1 MTEVIHMPMKSII
14 KSALGD
20 DGNSFSDSPTTAP
33 GVVGIQSPRAPLA
46 SPDDEELAKIVEQLK
61 VGIKIV
67 GCGGGGTNTINRCME
82 EGVFGAEMVAA
93 NTDAKHLLTV
103 KAHRKVLLGKRITR
117 GLGAGALPQV
127 GEEAARE
134 AEEDLLNAL
143 GRVDIAFI
151 TAGMGGGTGT
161 GSAPIVAD
169 IAKRQKALVIS
180 VVTLPF
186 TSEGRVRMENA
197 LFGLEKQRRNSDTT
211 IVIPNDK
218 LLQLVPRLPLD
229 QAFKVADG
237 ILMEALKGLTEI
249 ITKPGLVNLDYA
261 DIKTI
266 MAGGGVAMIGIGESE
281 GTGQNKIEQAVQEA
295 IASPLIEADISEAKG
310 ALIRVVG
317 DDQMS
322 VAEAEGAVRLVQ
334 QKVSPNARIIWGA
347 SIDPT
352 LKGAIRVLVVLTGVK
367 SPYMLGTKGE
377 MSAIAKAAGA
387 KGLDW
392 NVDSV

>member
-1 MTEVIHMPMKSII
+1 MPMKSLI
-14 KSALGD
+14 KNALGED
-20 DGNSFSDSPTTAP
+20 AVDENKENNVPQQSQP
-33 GVVGIQSPRAPLA
+33 GPIGIQTPRQPIA

-61 VGIKIV
+61 VNIKII
-67 GCGGGGTNTINRCME
+67 GCGGGGSNTVNRCME
-82 EGVFGAEMVAA
+82 EGVYGAEMIAA
-93 NTDAKHLLTV
+93 NTDAKHLLTI
-103 KAHRKVLLGKRITR
+103 KAHRKVLLGKRSTR

-134 AEEDLLNAL
+134 AEEELINAM
-143 GRVDIAFI
+143 GRIDIAFV

-161 GSAPIVAD
+161 GSAPVVAE
-169 IAKRQKALVIS
+169 IAKRQKSLVIS

-186 TSEGRVRMENA
+186 SAEGRVRMENA
-197 LFGLEKQRRNSDTT
+197 LYGLEKMRRNSDTT

-229 QAFKVADG
+229 QAFKVADE

-266 MAGGGVAMIGIGESE
+266 MSGGGVAMIGIGESDAS
-281 GTGQNKIEQAVQEA
+281 GQNKVEQAVQEA
-295 IASPLIEADISEAKG
+295 ISSPLIEADISDAKG
-310 ALIRVVG
+310 ALVRVIG
-317 DDQMS
+317 DDQMT
-322 VAEAEGAVRLVQ
+322 VAEAEAAVRLVQ
-334 QKVSPNARIIWGA
+334 QRISQNARIIWGA
-347 SIDPT
+347 SIDPS
-352 LKGAIRVLVVLTGVK
+352 LKGTIKVLVVLTGVK
-367 SPYMLGTKGE
+367 SPYMLDSKAGVGQITKATGL
-377 MSAIAKAAGA
+377 

>member
-295 IASPLIEADISEAKG
+295 ISSPLIEADISEAKG

>member
-1 MTEVIHMPMKSII
+1 MPMKSII

-67 GCGGGGTNTINRCME
+67 GCGGGGTNTVNRCME

>member
-1 MTEVIHMPMKSII
+1 MTGVNDMPMKSII

-20 DGNSFSDSPTTAP
+20 EGSAMNDSQAIGP
-33 GVVGIQSPRAPLA
+33 GVLGIHGPKAPLA

-61 VGIKIV
+61 VNIKIV
-67 GCGGGGTNTINRCME
+67 GCGGGGSNTVNRGME
-82 EGVFGAEMVAA
+82 EGIFGAQMIAA

-103 KAHRKVLLGKRITR
+103 RAHRKVLLGKRITR
-117 GLGAGALPQV
+117 GLGAGAIPQV

-134 AEEDLLNAL
+134 AEDDLLNAL
-143 GRVDIAFI
+143 GRVDIAFV

-161 GSAPIVAD
+161 GAAPVVAD
-169 IAKRQKALVIS
+169 IAKRQKSLVIS

-197 LFGLEKQRRNSDTT
+197 LFGLEKIRRNSDTT

-229 QAFKVADG
+229 QAFKVADS
-237 ILMEALKGLTEI
+237 ILMEALRGLTEI

-261 DIKTI
+261 DVKTI
-266 MAGGGVAMIGIGESE
+266 MGGGGVAMIGIGESE
-281 GTGQNKIEQAVQEA
+281 ASGQNKIEQAVAEA
-295 IASPLIEADISEAKG
+295 ISSPLIEADISEARG
-310 ALIRVVG
+310 ALVRVVG

-334 QKVSPNARIIWGA
+334 QKVSQNARIIWGA

-352 LKGAIRVLVVLTGVK
+352 LKGSIKVLVVLTGVK
-367 SPYMLGTKGE
+367 SPYLLGAKGE
-377 MSAIAKAAGA
+377 LSAIAKAAGA
-387 KGLDW
+387 RGLDW
-392 NVDSV
+392 SIDTI

>member
-20 DGNSFSDSPTTAP
+20 DGNSFSDSPTTTP

-82 EGVFGAEMVAA
+82 EGVFGAEMIAA

-143 GRVDIAFI
+143 GRVDIAFV

-352 LKGAIRVLVVLTGVK
+352 LKGAIRVLVLLTGVK

>member
-1 MTEVIHMPMKSII
+1 MPMKSII

-20 DGNSFSDSPTTAP
+20 DGNSFSDSPTTSP

-67 GCGGGGTNTINRCME
+67 GCGGGGTNTVNRCME

-143 GRVDIAFI
+143 GRVDIAFV

>member
-67 GCGGGGTNTINRCME
+67 GCGGGGTNTVNRCME

-143 GRVDIAFI
+143 GRVDIAFV

>member
-1 MTEVIHMPMKSII
+1 MTGVTDMPMKSII
-14 KSALGD
+14 KSALGEE
-20 DGNSFSDSPTTAP
+20 GNSMNDQTNTGP
-33 GVVGIQSPRAPLA
+33 GVLGIQGPRAPLA

-67 GCGGGGTNTINRCME
+67 GCGGGGSNTVNRCME

-93 NTDAKHLLTV
+93 NTDAKHLLTI

-134 AEEDLLNAL
+134 AEDDLVNAL
-143 GRVDIAFI
+143 GRVDIAFV

-186 TSEGRVRMENA
+186 SSEGRVRMENA
-197 LFGLEKQRRNSDTT
+197 LFGLEKIRRNSDTT

-310 ALIRVVG
+310 ALVRVVG

-322 VAEAEGAVRLVQ
+322 VAEAEGAVRMVQ
-334 QKVSPNARIIWGA
+334 QKVSPTARIIWGA
-347 SIDPT
+347 SIDPSM
-352 LKGAIRVLVVLTGVK
+352 KGAIRVLVVLTGVK
-367 SPYMLGTKGE
+367 SPYMLGAKGE
-377 MSAIAKAAGA
+377 LSTIAKAAGA

-392 NVDSV
+392 NIDTV

>member
-1 MTEVIHMPMKSII
+1 MPMKSII

-20 DGNSFSDSPTTAP
+20 EGSSPNDPQATGP
-33 GVVGIQSPRAPLA
+33 GVLGIQGPRAPLA
-46 SPDDEELAKIVEQLK
+46 SPDDEELAKIVESLK
-61 VGIKIV
+61 VGIKII
-67 GCGGGGTNTINRCME
+67 GCGGGGSNTVNRCME
-82 EGVFGAEMVAA
+82 EGVYGAEMVAA

-169 IAKRQKALVIS
+169 IAKRQKSLVIS

-186 TSEGRVRMENA
+186 SSEGRVRMENA
-197 LFGLEKQRRNSDTT
+197 LFGLEKIRRNSDTT

-281 GTGQNKIEQAVQEA
+281 GTGQNKVEQAVQEA

-334 QKVSPNARIIWGA
+334 QKVSPSARIIWGA
-347 SIDPT
+347 SIDPS
-352 LKGAIRVLVVLTGVK
+352 LKGTIRVLVVLTGVK
-367 SPYMLGTKGE
+367 SPYMLGSKGE
-377 MSAIAKAAGA
+377 LSAIAKAAGA

-392 NVDSV
+392 SVDSV

>member
-1 MTEVIHMPMKSII
+1 MPMKSII

-20 DGNSFSDSPTTAP
+20 DGNSFSDSPTTTP

-82 EGVFGAEMVAA
+82 EGVFGAEMIAA

-143 GRVDIAFI
+143 GRVDIAFV

>member
-1 MTEVIHMPMKSII
+1 MPMKSIL
-14 KSALGD
+14 KNALGE
-20 DGNSFSDSPTTAP
+20 NESNTSDPSTSAP
-33 GVVGIQSPRAPLA
+33 GVIGIPGPRAPLI

-61 VGIKIV
+61 VSIKIV
-67 GCGGGGTNTINRCME
+67 GCGGSGSNTINRCME
-82 EGVFGAEMVAA
+82 EGVYGAEMIAA
-93 NTDAKHLLTV
+93 NTDAKHLLTI
-103 KAHRKVLLGKRITR
+103 KAHRKVLLGKRTTR
-117 GLGAGALPQV
+117 GLGAGAIPQV
-127 GEEAARE
+127 GEEATRE
-134 AEEDLLNAL
+134 SEEDLVNAL

-186 TSEGRVRMENA
+186 SSEGPVRMENA
-197 LFGLEKQRRNSDTT
+197 LFGLEKIRRSSDTT

-218 LLQLVPRLPLD
+218 LLQLVPRLPLN
-229 QAFKVADG
+229 QAFKVADS

-249 ITKPGLVNLDYA
+249 ITKPGLVNIDYA

-266 MAGGGVAMIGIGESE
+266 MAGGGVAMIGLGESE
-281 GTGQNKIEQAVQEA
+281 ASGQNKVEQAVEEA
-295 IASPLIEADISEAKG
+295 ISSPLIEADISEAKG
-310 ALIRVVG
+310 ALVRVVG

-322 VAEAEGAVRLVQ
+322 VAEAEAAVRLVQ
-334 QKVSPNARIIWGA
+334 QKISPSARIIWGA

-352 LKGAIRVLVVLTGVK
+352 LKGAIKVLVVLTGVK
-367 SPYMLGTKGE
+367 SPYLIGQKGE
-377 MSAIAKAAGA
+377 ISSVAKAAGA

-392 NVDSV
+392 NIDTV

>member
-1 MTEVIHMPMKSII
+1 MPMKSII
-14 KSALGD
+14 KSALGEE
-20 DGNSFSDSPTTAP
+20 GNSTNDPQTTGP
-33 GVVGIQSPRAPLA
+33 GILGIQGPRAPLA
-46 SPDDEELAKIVEQLK
+46 SPDDEELAKIVESLK
-61 VGIKIV
+61 VGIKII
-67 GCGGGGTNTINRCME
+67 GCGGGGSNTINRCME

-143 GRVDIAFI
+143 GRVDIAFV

-169 IAKRQKALVIS
+169 IAKRQKSLVIS

-186 TSEGRVRMENA
+186 SSEGRVRMENA
-197 LFGLEKQRRNSDTT
+197 LFGLEKIRRNSDTT

-295 IASPLIEADISEAKG
+295 IASPLIEADISDAKG
-310 ALIRVVG
+310 ALIRVIG

-322 VAEAEGAVRLVQ
+322 VSEAEGAVRLVQ
-334 QKVSPNARIIWGA
+334 QKVSPSARIIWGA

-352 LKGAIRVLVVLTGVK
+352 LKGMIRVLVVLTGVK
-367 SPYMLGTKGE
+367 SPYMLGAKGE
-377 MSAIAKAAGA
+377 LSAIAKAAGA

-392 NVDSV
+392 SIDSV

>member
-20 DGNSFSDSPTTAP
+20 DGNSFSDSPTTTP

-82 EGVFGAEMVAA
+82 EGVFGAEMIAA

-143 GRVDIAFI
+143 GRVDIAFV

>member
-1 MTEVIHMPMKSII
+1 MPMKSII

-20 DGNSFSDSPTTAP
+20 DGNSFSDSPTTSP

-143 GRVDIAFI
+143 GRVDIAFV

>member
-1 MTEVIHMPMKSII
+1 MTGVIIMPMKSII
-14 KSALGD
+14 KNALGENEINE
-20 DGNSFSDSPTTAP
+20 GESNNNGP
-33 GVVGIQSPRAPLA
+33 GIVGMQGPKPPLA

-61 VGIKIV
+61 VSIKIV
-67 GCGGGGTNTINRCME
+67 GCGGGGSNTVNRCME
-82 EGVFGAEMVAA
+82 EGVYGAEMIAA
-93 NTDAKHLLTV
+93 NTDAKHLLTI
-103 KAHRKVLLGKRITR
+103 KAHRKILLGKRTTR
-117 GLGAGALPQV
+117 GLGAGAIPQV
-127 GEEAARE
+127 GEECARE
-134 AEEDLLNAL
+134 AEDDIINAL
-143 GRVDIAFI
+143 GRVDIAFV

-161 GSAPIVAD
+161 GSAPVVAE

-197 LFGLEKQRRNSDTT
+197 LYGLEKIRRNSDTT

-249 ITKPGLVNLDYA
+249 ITKPGLVNIDYA

-266 MAGGGVAMIGIGESE
+266 MSGGGVAMIGIGESDAS
-281 GTGQNKIEQAVQEA
+281 GQNKVEQAVEEA
-295 IASPLIEADISEAKG
+295 ISSPLIEADISDAKG

-334 QKVSPNARIIWGA
+334 QKVSPSARIIWGA

-352 LKGAIRVLVVLTGVK
+352 LKGTIKVLVVLTGVK
-367 SPYMLGTKGE
+367 SPYIIGQKGE
-377 MSAIAKAAGA
+377 ISSIAKAAGA

-392 NVDSV
+392 NIDSV

>member
-1 MTEVIHMPMKSII
+1 MPMKSII

-20 DGNSFSDSPTTAP
+20 DGNSFSDSPTTSP

-67 GCGGGGTNTINRCME
+67 GCGGGGTNTVNRCME

-93 NTDAKHLLTV
+93 NTHAKHLLTV

-143 GRVDIAFI
+143 GRVDIAFV

>member
-1 MTEVIHMPMKSII
+1 MPMKSII

-20 DGNSFSDSPTTAP
+20 EGNSMNDPQPVGP
-33 GVVGIQSPRAPLA
+33 GVLGMQGPRAPLA

-67 GCGGGGTNTINRCME
+67 GCGGGGTNTVNRCME

-93 NTDAKHLLTV
+93 NTDAKHLLTI

-117 GLGAGALPQV
+117 GLGAGSLPQV

-134 AEEDLLNAL
+134 AEDDLLNAL
-143 GRVDIAFI
+143 GRVDIAFV

-180 VVTLPF
+180 IVTLPF
-186 TSEGRVRMENA
+186 SSEGRVRMENA
-197 LFGLEKQRRNSDTT
+197 LFGLEKIRRNSDTT

-281 GTGQNKIEQAVQEA
+281 GTGQNKVEQAVQEA
-295 IASPLIEADISEAKG
+295 ISSPLIEADISEAKG
-310 ALIRVVG
+310 ALVRVVG

-322 VAEAEGAVRLVQ
+322 VAEAEGAVRMVQ
-334 QKVSPNARIIWGA
+334 QRVSPSARIIWGA
-347 SIDPT
+347 SIDPS
-352 LKGAIRVLVVLTGVK
+352 LKGAIKVLVVLTGVK
-367 SPYMLGTKGE
+367 SPYMLGAKGE
-377 MSAIAKAAGA
+377 IGGIAKAAGA

-392 NVDSV
+392 NIDSV

>member
-1 MTEVIHMPMKSII
+1 MTEVIEMPMKSII

-20 DGNSFSDSPTTAP
+20 EGNSTNDPQTAGP
-33 GVVGIQSPRAPLA
+33 GVLGIQGPRAPLA
-46 SPDDEELAKIVEQLK
+46 SPDDEELAKIVESLK
-61 VGIKIV
+61 VGIKII
-67 GCGGGGTNTINRCME
+67 GCGGGGSNTINRCME
-82 EGVFGAEMVAA
+82 EGVYGAEMVAA

-169 IAKRQKALVIS
+169 IAKRQKSLVIS

-186 TSEGRVRMENA
+186 SSEGRVRMENA
-197 LFGLEKQRRNSDTT
+197 LFGLEKIRRNSDTT

-281 GTGQNKIEQAVQEA
+281 GTGQNKVEQAVQEA
-295 IASPLIEADISEAKG
+295 IASPLIEADISDAKG

-334 QKVSPNARIIWGA
+334 QKVSPSARIIWGA
-347 SIDPT
+347 SIDPSR
-352 LKGAIRVLVVLTGVK
+352 KGMIRVLVVLTGVK
-367 SPYMLGTKGE
+367 SPYMLGAKGE
-377 MSAIAKAAGA
+377 LSAIAKAAGA

-392 NVDSV
+392 SVDSV

>member
-1 MTEVIHMPMKSII
+1 MPMKSLI
-14 KSALGD
+14 KNALGD
-20 DGNSFSDSPTTAP
+20 DAVDENKENNVPQQSQP
-33 GVVGIQSPRAPLA
+33 GPIGIQTPRQPIA

-61 VGIKIV
+61 VNIKII
-67 GCGGGGTNTINRCME
+67 GCGGGGSNTVNRCME
-82 EGVFGAEMVAA
+82 EGVYGAEMIAA
-93 NTDAKHLLTV
+93 NTDAKHLLTI
-103 KAHRKVLLGKRITR
+103 KAHRKVLLGKRSTR

-134 AEEDLLNAL
+134 AEEELINAM
-143 GRVDIAFI
+143 GRIDIAFV

-161 GSAPIVAD
+161 GSAPVVAE
-169 IAKRQKALVIS
+169 IAKRQKSLVIS

-186 TSEGRVRMENA
+186 SAEGRVRMENA
-197 LFGLEKQRRNSDTT
+197 LYGLEKMRRNSDTT

-229 QAFKVADG
+229 QAFKVADE

-266 MAGGGVAMIGIGESE
+266 MSGGGVAMIGIGESDAS
-281 GTGQNKIEQAVQEA
+281 GQNKVEQAVQEA
-295 IASPLIEADISEAKG
+295 ISSPLIEADISDAKG
-310 ALIRVVG
+310 ALVRVIG
-317 DDQMS
+317 DDQMT
-322 VAEAEGAVRLVQ
+322 VAEAEAAVRLVQ
-334 QKVSPNARIIWGA
+334 QRISQNARIIWGA
-347 SIDPT
+347 SIDPS
-352 LKGAIRVLVVLTGVK
+352 LKGTIKVLVVLTGVK
-367 SPYMLGTKGE
+367 SPYMLDSKAGVGQITKATGL
-377 MSAIAKAAGA
+377 

>member
-20 DGNSFSDSPTTAP
+20 DGNSFSDSPTTTP

-82 EGVFGAEMVAA
+82 EGVFGAEMIAA

-143 GRVDIAFI
+143 GRVDIAFV

-295 IASPLIEADISEAKG
+295 IASPLIEEDISEAKG

>member
-20 DGNSFSDSPTTAP
+20 DGNSFSDSPTTTP

-134 AEEDLLNAL
+134 AEEDILNAL

-295 IASPLIEADISEAKG
+295 ISSPLIEADISEAKG

>member
-20 DGNSFSDSPTTAP
+20 DGNSFSDSPTTSP

-67 GCGGGGTNTINRCME
+67 GCGGGGTNTVNRCME

-143 GRVDIAFI
+143 GRVDIAFV

>member
-1 MTEVIHMPMKSII
+1 MPMKSII
-14 KSALGD
+14 KSALGEE
-20 DGNSFSDSPTTAP
+20 GNSTNDSQTTGP
-33 GVVGIQSPRAPLA
+33 GILGIQGPRAPLA
-46 SPDDEELAKIVEQLK
+46 SPDDEELAKIVESLK
-61 VGIKIV
+61 VGIKII
-67 GCGGGGTNTINRCME
+67 GCGGGGSNTINRCME

-143 GRVDIAFI
+143 GRVDIAFV

-169 IAKRQKALVIS
+169 IAKRQKSLVIS

-186 TSEGRVRMENA
+186 SSEGRVRMENA
-197 LFGLEKQRRNSDTT
+197 LFGLEKIRRNSDTT

-295 IASPLIEADISEAKG
+295 IASPLIEADISDAKG
-310 ALIRVVG
+310 ALIRVIG

-322 VAEAEGAVRLVQ
+322 VSEAEGAVRLVQ
-334 QKVSPNARIIWGA
+334 QKVSPSARIIWGA

-352 LKGAIRVLVVLTGVK
+352 LKGMIRVLVVLTGVK
-367 SPYMLGTKGE
+367 SPYMLGAKGE
-377 MSAIAKAAGA
+377 LSAIAKAAGA

-392 NVDSV
+392 SIDSV

>member
-1 MTEVIHMPMKSII
+1 MTGVTNMPMKSII
-14 KSALGD
+14 KSALGEE
-20 DGNSFSDSPTTAP
+20 GNSVNDPQNSGP
-33 GVVGIQSPRAPLA
+33 GVVGIQGPRAPLA

-61 VGIKIV
+61 VSIKIV
-67 GCGGGGTNTINRCME
+67 GCGGGGSNTVNRCME
-82 EGVFGAEMVAA
+82 EGIYGAEMVAA
-93 NTDAKHLLTV
+93 NTDAKHLLTI

-134 AEEDLLNAL
+134 AEDDLLNAL

-186 TSEGRVRMENA
+186 SSEGRVRMENA
-197 LFGLEKQRRNSDTT
+197 LFGLEKMRRNSDTT

-310 ALIRVVG
+310 ALVRVVG

-322 VAEAEGAVRLVQ
+322 VAEAEGAVRMIQ
-334 QKVSPNARIIWGA
+334 QRVSPNARIIWGA
-347 SIDPT
+347 SIDPA

-367 SPYMLGTKGE
+367 SPYMLGAKGE
-377 MSAIAKAAGA
+377 LSAVAKAAGA

-392 NVDSV
+392 NIDSV

>member
-1 MTEVIHMPMKSII
+1 MTEVVDMPMKSII
-14 KSALGD
+14 KSALGEN
-20 DGNSFSDSPTTAP
+20 GDSPSDPQNSGP
-33 GVVGIQSPRAPLA
+33 GVVGIQGPRTPLA

-67 GCGGGGTNTINRCME
+67 GCGGGGSNTVNRCME
-82 EGVFGAEMVAA
+82 EGVYGAEMVAA

-134 AEEDLLNAL
+134 AEEDLVNAL
-143 GRVDIAFI
+143 GRVDIAFV

-197 LFGLEKQRRNSDTT
+197 LFGLEKIRRNSDTT

-237 ILMEALKGLTEI
+237 VLMEALKGLTEI

-295 IASPLIEADISEAKG
+295 ISSPLIEADISEAKG
-310 ALIRVVG
+310 ALVRVVG

-334 QKVSPNARIIWGA
+334 QKVSPTARIIWGA
-347 SIDPT
+347 SIDPSM
-352 LKGAIRVLVVLTGVK
+352 KGAIRVLVVLTGVK
-367 SPYMLGTKGE
+367 SPYMIGAKGE
-377 MSAIAKAAGA
+377 ISATAKAAGA

-392 NVDSV
+392 NIDSV

>member
-67 GCGGGGTNTINRCME
+67 GCGGGGTNTVNRCME